1 MSFLRFLPYVS
12 IMKKIKAT
20 LARIMDK
27 KIRWILAFSL
37 VAFILFLLVGLEQ
50 KKKQES
56 SRLLVDHTNLVI
68 KKIDTL
74 GLVFAEA
81 EAGARSY
88 LVTRD
93 SSWKNQVYF
102 LHTLVNAAVSDL
114 MQLTVDNTEQQ
125 ANTKKL
131 KALCSQKERF
141 QIRLLSQNF
150 TVDSI
155 AQKIKMDGE
164 GPGISRE
171 TKQLLRVIRE
181 IEEGL
186 LTERMAQNENSYRA
200 SIYTAFASGIFAL
213 LLVLAILSQLN
224 QDINL
229 RKKAEEE
236 VTASEEKYR
245 KLIENAG
252 AVMYTTDAIGLITF
266 ANNRVAEL
274 TEYTVEELAGKN
286 FSFLVDTT
294 WREKVVSFYMDQ
306 FRVKKQSSQLE
317 FLIKT
322 KSGKNKWV
330 EQSAQLLFEEDRIT
344 GFQCMVKDIS
354 EQKLV
359 EQELSRS
366 EAKRKENE
374 YRLNAIMDNSTA
386 LIYIKDLEGRY
397 VLANNRFLSFF
408 GLKSE
413 QVIGH
418 KDDEFTNKELAD
430 HYKKTDA
437 QVISTREPM
446 ETEESI
452 LTPEGRKSLLL
463 LKFPLLS
470 PDRMLLGVSGIAT
483 DVTDKEEMLRQNR
496 EALQKAE
503 SAQQIQE
510 QFLANMSHEIRT
522 PMNGIQ
528 GMTRLLL
535 ETKLSDEQKRFTNII
550 SRSLNN
556 LMVIVNNVLD
566 FSSLKT
572 GKFTLDSFAFDLPE
586 IMDEVKKYF
595 EPSLTHKDLSFKLT
609 IDKKVPRHVK
619 GDAFRLKQIL
629 TNLIGNAIKFT
640 DAGRIDL
647 SLTLEEQTDEQ
658 CNILFTL
665 ADTGIGIPKDK
676 LDTIFESF
684 AQAEKKIS
692 SGYGGAGLGLTISK
706 GLIELQGGTISVESK
721 QGEGSVFRFM
731 IPFGRAN
738 DEEQLTT
745 QIDHTE
751 KLAGKRILVVEDNPV
766 NQRLIEFVLKK
777 VKTVTDFAANGREAI
792 AQCEKNPPYDL
803 IIMDLQMPLMDG
815 YETTI
820 YLRREMKLKTP
831 IIAMTATALK
841 EDQEKSAAVGMND
854 FMIKPFDFNDLYIR
868 MNRLLHIATPEPV
881 HMNPREPEDK
891 LYDLSLLKELDDP
904 GYVAEVLAFFLENA
918 PKDIDELLP
927 LAEQQDWMALHKK
940 AHKIKGA
947 AAMLQSNRL
956 TELLASIEIKAKE
969 LSDTE
974 TIAQMTK
981 EAVSLFSLLQKQL
994 EAELEQLKKEAGSG
1008 S

>member
-1 MSFLRFLPYVS
+1 
-12 IMKKIKAT
+12 MKKIKAT
-20 LARIMDK
+20 LAQIMDN

-50 KKKQES
+50 KKQQES

-81 EAGARSY
+81 EAASRSY
-88 LVTRD
+88 LVTHD
-93 SSWKNQVYF
+93 NSWKNQVYF
-102 LHTLVNAAVSDL
+102 LHTLVNTAVSDL
-114 MQLTVDNTEQQ
+114 MQLTVDNNRQQ
-125 ANTKKL
+125 VNTIKL
-131 KALCSQKERF
+131 KELCLQKERF
-141 QIRLLSQNF
+141 QIRLLSQNI

-155 AQKIKMDGE
+155 AEKIKMDGE
-164 GPGISRE
+164 GPAISRE

-186 LTERMAQNENSYRA
+186 LTVRMAQNENSYHA

-252 AVMYTTDAIGLITF
+252 AVMYTTDAVGQITF
-266 ANNRVAEL
+266 ANNLVAEL

-286 FSFLVDTT
+286 FSFLVDPT
-294 WREKVVSFYMDQ
+294 WKEKVVTFYMEQ
-306 FRVKKQSSQLE
+306 FRLKKPSSQLE
-317 FLIKT
+317 FLTKT

-330 EQSAQLLFEEDRIT
+330 EQSAQLLFEEEQII
-344 GFQCMVKDIS
+344 GFQCMVKDIT

-437 QVISTREPM
+437 QVISTREPI

-452 LTPEGRKSLLL
+452 LTPAGRKSLLV

-470 PDRMLLGVSGIAT
+470 PDHMLLGVSGIAT

-496 EALQKAE
+496 ETLQKAE

-595 EPSLTHKDLSFKLT
+595 EPSLTHKDLGFKLS

-640 DAGRIDL
+640 DTGHIEL
-647 SLTLEEQTDEQ
+647 SLTLAEQTDEQ
-658 CNILFTL
+658 CDILFTI

-731 IPFGRAN
+731 IPFGRAKE
-738 DEEQLTT
+738 EEQLTT

-792 AQCEKNPPYDL
+792 TQCEKNPPYDL

-820 YLRREMKLKTP
+820 YLRKEMQLKTP

-841 EDQEKSAAVGMND
+841 EDQEKCAAVGMND
-854 FMIKPFDFNDLYIR
+854 FMIKPFDFNDLYLR
-868 MNRLLHIATPEPV
+868 MNRLLHTAPPEP
-881 HMNPREPEDK
+881 MNIDQRDQEDK

-918 PKDIDELLP
+918 PKDVDELLP
-927 LAEQQDWMALHKK
+927 MAEQEDWTGLHKK

-947 AAMLQSNRL
+947 AAMLQSRRL
-956 TELLASIEIKAKE
+956 TDILARIEIKSKE

-974 TIAQMTK
+974 TIAQLTK

-994 EAELEQLKKEAGSG
+994 ETELAQLKKDMGSG

>member
-1 MSFLRFLPYVS
+1 
-12 IMKKIKAT
+12 MKKIKAT
-20 LARIMDK
+20 LSRLMAK
-27 KIRWILAFSL
+27 KIRWILAFSV
-37 VAFILFLLVGLEQ
+37 VAFVLFLVVGIQQ
-50 KKKQES
+50 KKEQEA

-68 KKIDTL
+68 KKIDTV

-81 EAGARSY
+81 EAAARSY

-93 SSWKNQVYF
+93 TSWEKQVYF
-102 LHTLVNAAVSDL
+102 LHTVINASVSSL
-114 MQLTVDNTEQQ
+114 MQLTIDNPKQQ
-125 ANTKKL
+125 VNTAKL
-131 KALCSQKERF
+131 KNLCLQKEDF

-155 AQKIKMDGE
+155 AEKIRMDGE
-164 GPGISRE
+164 GPGISRG
-171 TKQLLRVIRE
+171 TKQLLRNIRE

-186 LTERMAQNENSYRA
+186 LAERMSQNENSYRA
-200 SIYTAFASGIFAL
+200 SIYTAFWGGIFAL

-229 RKKAEEE
+229 RKKAEQE
-236 VTASEEKYR
+236 VNASEEKYR
-245 KLIENAG
+245 NLIENAG

-274 TEYTVEELAGKN
+274 TEYTVEELSGKN
-286 FSFLVDTT
+286 FSFLIDPI
-294 WREKVVSFYMDQ
+294 WKEKVVTFYMNQ
-306 FRVKKQSSQLE
+306 FGQKKQSSHLA

-330 EQSAQLLFEEDRIT
+330 DQSAQLLFEEDRIV
-344 GFQCMVKDIS
+344 GFQCMVKDIT

-374 YRLNAIMDNSTA
+374 YRLNAIMDNSPA

-397 VLANNRFLSFF
+397 VLANKRFLSFF
-408 GLKSE
+408 GLTSK

-418 KDDEFTNKELAD
+418 KDDEFTTKELAD
-430 HYKKTDA
+430 HYKKTDT
-437 QVISTREPM
+437 QVISTREPI

-452 LTPEGRKSLLL
+452 ETPAGRKNLLL

-470 PDRMLLGVSGIAT
+470 PDHLLLGVSGIAT
-483 DVTDKEEMLRQNR
+483 DVTDKEEMLRQNQ

-572 GKFTLDSFAFDLPE
+572 GKFTIDCFAFDLPE

-595 EPSLTHKDLSFKLT
+595 EPSLTHKDLRFILT
-609 IDKKVPRHVK
+609 IDKKVPRFVK
-619 GDAFRLKQIL
+619 GDAFRLKQVL
-629 TNLIGNAIKFT
+629 TNLMGNAIKFT
-640 DAGRIDL
+640 EIGNIQLAI
-647 SLTLEEQTDEQ
+647 TLQEQTDEQ
-658 CNILFTL
+658 SDILFTL
-665 ADTGIGIPKDK
+665 SDTGIGIPKNK

-721 QGEGSVFRFM
+721 EGSGSVFRFI
-731 IPFGRAN
+731 IPFGRTT
-738 DEEQLTT
+738 DEDQLAT

-751 KLAGKRILVVEDNPV
+751 TLAGKRILVVEDNPV

-777 VKTVTDFAANGREAI
+777 VKTVTDFAANGKEAI
-792 AQCEKNPPYDL
+792 TLCEKNLPYDL
-803 IIMDLQMPLMDG
+803 IIMDLQMPVMDG

-820 YLRREMKLKTP
+820 YLRSQLKLKTP

-841 EDQEKSAAVGMND
+841 EDQEKSVAVGMND

-868 MNRLLHIATPEPV
+868 MNRLLHIATPEP
-881 HMNPREPEDK
+881 EPIQKEMKETEDK
-891 LYDLSLLKELDDP
+891 LYDLSLLNELDDP
-904 GYVAEVLAFFLENA
+904 AYVAEVITFFLASA
-918 PKDIDELLP
+918 PKDIKDLTVLLQ
-927 LAEQQDWMALHKK
+927 EKDWIAVSKK
-940 AHKIKGA
+940 AHKVKGS
-947 AAMLQSNRL
+947 AAMLQSKK
-956 TELLASIEIKAKE
+956 LAAMLSNIESDAKTGNNLEVLPERIKDV
-969 LSDTE
+969 SDFF
-974 TIAQMTK
+974 IL
-981 EAVSLFSLLQKQL
+981 VQKQL
-994 EAELEQLKKEAGSG
+994 EEELKRLKK
-1008 S
+1008 